1 MNAYVCQNLSKFPF
15 NYVFKYITVNM
26 FNLSYVNYISM
37 KLLKISTAIDELCTG
52 KSMSSNQGKPGLNPE
67 GFAQET
73 ETDSQA
79 DGREASSTMES
90 ERFQKERGMAPH
102 AIHLQQRSSH
112 KCDLDKSGS
121 SR

>member
-1 MNAYVCQNLSKFPF
+1 
-15 NYVFKYITVNM
+15 
-26 FNLSYVNYISM
+26 M

-79 DGREASSTMES
+79 DGREAGSTMES

-102 AIHLQQRSSH
+102 AIRLQQRSSH